1 MLRAVHQPNRHSY
14 TGIGKNLVAHLFLVY
29 TQMFV
34 VLICYPAQ
42 VIWEPYGTVGN
53 VGVGVW
59 FDVNRKCTEEAH
71 LWRIRAPLICFY
83 AVEFH
88 LPQRVMRQ
96 FGLYQETP
104 PPYKDTDVVLHG

>member
-1 MLRAVHQPNRHSY
+1 MLHAVHQPNRHSY
-14 TGIGKNLVAHLFLVY
+14 TGDGKNLIALIITLFFLMY

-42 VIWEPYGTVGN
+42 VIWEPYGTEGN
-53 VGVGVW
+53 VGTGVW
-59 FDVNRKCTEEAH
+59 FDLNRKCVEEAH

-88 LPQRVMRQ
+88 LP
-96 FGLYQETP
+96 
-104 PPYKDTDVVLHG
+104 D